1 MTPGPPGRSLGDF
14 SPLTHKTAYGQDTML
29 ETPARIDQAESSVT
43 IVDSCMEVSEVSS
56 GLREEPAV
64 GF

>member
-29 ETPARIDQAESSVT
+29 ETPARIDQADSNLT
-43 IVDSCMEVSEVSS
+43 IADLCMEVNEMSS

>member
-1 MTPGPPGRSLGDF
+1 
-14 SPLTHKTAYGQDTML
+14 ML

-43 IVDSCMEVSEVSS
+43 IADSCMEVSEVSS